1 MRTATIHKRPV
12 SPFAIVLAVLIG
24 LALHLLQ
31 PIVAIARTVKRAHCH
46 SRISYSS
53 NRIHAL
59 QCRLV
64 SIDTAM
70 QEERALSSK
79 RPERIKMLAAMKAAA
94 CEEIADHQKLIH
106 AAKQEL
112 MP

>member
-1 MRTATIHKRPV
+1 MRTATINKRPV
-12 SPFAIVLAVLIG
+12 NHFAIVLATLIG

-31 PIVAIARTVKRAHCH
+31 PIVAIARTVKRAHGH

-64 SIDTAM
+64 SIDKTTKI
-70 QEERALSSK
+70 ERAGANHPTEIRRLQ
-79 RPERIKMLAAMKAAA
+79 AMKAAA
-94 CEEIADHQKLIH
+94 CSEIADCRAVIF
-106 AAKQEL
+106 AAEQEL
-112 MP
+112 QP